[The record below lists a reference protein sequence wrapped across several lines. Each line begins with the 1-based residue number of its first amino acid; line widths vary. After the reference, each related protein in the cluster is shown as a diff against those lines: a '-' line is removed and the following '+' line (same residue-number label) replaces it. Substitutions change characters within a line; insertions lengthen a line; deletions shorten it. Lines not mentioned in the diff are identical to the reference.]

1 MPHTASNATLKN
13 TVNVFTSSL
22 LTSTGPFPKPSI
34 GESIVQNGNHAY
46 LYGGRD
52 AEDGTPM
59 NDLYFVDLETGSWKL
74 VENQGPIKPTFR
86 YFHSGIFWN
95 NNLVF
100 FGGIGFDEEN
110 NSLCSLNSTE
120 IFDLETK
127 TWRVVPPEASNFANT
142 ADAETF
148 TCEPLPRYGHLYC
161 VLGDYMIVYCGQDLS
176 NNYIEQINAF
186 DLRTE
191 KWVHRSPLAYH
202 CGVYRSNCISL
213 DRESEFFRFCTSED
227 ATERQDQFVGSLLF
241 YLNSNFVDV
250 KRELILLKLY
260 KVSDAER
267 NKEGIDEREGY
278 HPGLYFEEE
287 NVTEKFVG
295 TSMPPGLRFPRVYMV
310 GDNLVLSGIYLT
322 SSRQAF
328 VLWVYSL
335 DRENWIQLDTLGLL
349 NHGSWFKCL
358 CMPQNN
364 QLVIFGNQ
372 TRRLIQDYNIR
383 QSNYDNVVYIELE
396 AYGVYRRPKIP
407 HYSERSEKLG
417 KLLLTGVSD
426 MEILTLDRNHIPCL
440 SKILYKRWPKFQRL
454 LDQTAE
460 NNQDAFRMSLSE
472 HGPQVA
478 ELPFTP
484 INSTGSRMLY
494 MPYSFETCT
503 AFLYYLYCGKINESY
518 LSTKTLCNLLILA
531 KHDEGMETFFQYI
544 VHLLHKTLNQNNVKT
559 IYEIAVLTGAKGL
572 QLRALRRIA
581 RIEQNGVAISNPSFL
596 PNLENHELP
605 SS

>member
-22 LTSTGPFPKPSI
+22 LTSTGTFPKPVI
-34 GESIVQNGNHAY
+34 GESVVQVGNHAY
-46 LYGGRD
+46 LFGGRD
-52 AEDGTPM
+52 AEDGIPV

-74 VENQGPIKPTFR
+74 VENQGSLKPTPR
-86 YFHSGIFWN
+86 YFHSGVYWN
-95 NNLVF
+95 ENLVF
-100 FGGIGFDEEN
+100 FGGIGLDEEN
-110 NSLCSLNSTE
+110 NSLCGLSSTE
-120 IFDLETK
+120 IFNLETK
-127 TWRVVPPEASNFANT
+127 TWRVVPSETNESENMEDAEAS
-142 ADAETF
+142 
-148 TCEPLPRYGHLYC
+148 TCQPLPRYGHLYC

-186 DLRTE
+186 DLKRE
-191 KWVHRSPLAYH
+191 KWVHSSPFAYH
-202 CGVYRSNCISL
+202 CGVYRSNCTSL
-213 DRESEFFRFCTSED
+213 HCESEFFRYCSPEGKGSIKDT
-227 ATERQDQFVGSLLF
+227 TERQDQFVGSLLF

-260 KVSDAER
+260 KVSDT
-267 NKEGIDEREGY
+267 EGNREETDEHKGY
-278 HPGLYFEEE
+278 HSSLYFEEV

-310 GDNLVLSGIYLT
+310 GNNLILSGIYLT

-358 CMPQNN
+358 CMPQSN

-372 TRRLIQDYNIR
+372 TRRLIQDYNVR

-396 AYGVYRRPKIP
+396 AYGVYRKPKIP

-417 KLLLTGVSD
+417 KLLLSGVSD
-426 MEILTLDRNHIPCL
+426 MEILTVERNHIPCL
-440 SKILYKRWPKFQRL
+440 SKILYKRWPKFQKL

-460 NNQDAFRMSLSE
+460 SNQDAFRMSLSE
-472 HGPQVA
+472 LGPQVA

-494 MPYSFETCT
+494 MPFNFETCT
-503 AFLYYLYCGKINESY
+503 AFLYYLYCGKINEAY

-544 VHLLHKTLNQNNVKT
+544 VHLLHNTLNRNNDF
-559 IYEIAVLTGAKGL
+559 
-572 QLRALRRIA
+572 
-581 RIEQNGVAISNPSFL
+581 SF
-596 PNLENHELP
+596 EH
-605 SS
+605 